1 MEALVAVS
9 LASNVAQFLEYAIKA
24 ARLAFQITDDA
35 RPDQKNDIYR
45 MVQEVHESMRFLEEL
60 NERKFKSNYDDPLQS
75 IVADCRD
82 LATEMNNVLKNLEEK
97 GRGTWKLVEGLQKTG
112 YIIYNGKD
120 LQRLSERMFK
130 LRSEVSAHLIVLI
143 E

>member
-1 MEALVAVS
+1 MEALAAVS

-24 ARLAFQITDDA
+24 ARLAFQITGDA
-35 RPDQKNDIYR
+35 PEQKNDIDYL
-45 MVQEVHESMRFLEEL
+45 VQEARQSMRFLEEL
-60 NERKFKSNYDDPLQS
+60 NRSKTNPNYDDTLQS
-75 IVADCRD
+75 IAAECLD
-82 LATEMNNVLKNLEEK
+82 LATELNHVLTNLDEK

-112 YIIYNGKD
+112 YIIYKGRD
-120 LQRLSERMFK
+120 LQRLSERLFK